1 MSEMSLPIYSEF
13 GLAPKSN
20 KVPLDAASLSL
31 PFAEVSIGSKT
42 QKSPRPANK
51 SKKPAKI
58 AKGSEKEQ
66 GAEAVTVDKKS
77 KKEKNDKSDSKKKSQ
92 KAVSIPALVRSII
105 PEEVTSSSNTDEL
118 TEADFASAA
127 NAENNASIM
136 YATIGALALTI
147 LFGTILIGI

>member
-1 MSEMSLPIYSEF
+1 MSLPIYSEF

-92 KAVSIPALVRSII
+92 KAVSIPALVVRSII